1 MATVAHEERYPSG
14 AVKSV
19 WQRSLTAGQYYRQS
33 GITEHAKVSKVWMAG
48 IKPQHDELSQVTN
61 YTASLQRYRE
71 YAATTLSTWPA
82 MWAELSKRR
91 WSNARFRLYGGKQR
105 TVAKFWAETVKGARV
120 RCNSAA
126 TGRPLALAYGAAG
139 FSGSGSIGSKGV
151 PVKQMQREAC
161 KQFPG
166 RVVLVHEFRTSR
178 VSSARTNVVQGQAE
192 SFRWLYPV
200 RSMAKRSRIRGLM
213 CSTSNVIKRRFY
225 DRDVN
230 KASMGNEA
238 SRAENGFKDV
248 FNPYPAP
255 PPKPPTA
262 PAQEADPAPAPK
274 PAKSRPASA
283 FGRRKGE
290 LSPAA
295 QRLADKKAGSNAW
308 LHINQSKVASTA
320 ERRGLPGNVRPSTAQ
335 PARGLADEMGSL
347 LVSHPDSKQPTA
359 EEKLEE
365 KKAEFAAKISS
376 LISRGVSKVPA
387 DMHLPKVPVLP
398 PRAPEVPAAV
408 KASWSSKLQAS
419 RSAVMASV
427 TKRLGQEKV
436 YEPLSQEELGVAV
449 QTSLG
454 STLDV
459 FAGLQGTLSSVVQQG
474 VGEETLQQVLQ
485 AAADT
490 KHLTVQ
496 EKWALVRHAAE
507 QVLQVYTNRSNAR
520 WVESQRWGPA
530 QVLDA
535 TATSASV
542 YASAVDAALNQG
554 QVALLFIDDG
564 RLVEGGDSPTEQITS
579 LLSTDLW
586 QAIKALAPH
595 KVPSG
600 HRLERL
606 SVLGRHLL
614 HASVSMDLGYGAA
627 ALRNLRVVVAVDQEQ
642 EQFLVGELKAW
653 TFFGLDPK
661 NLVVLP
667 LPRFYGFVQ
676 DLKQD
681 TLAHVRASSRLMLG
695 TGYAMHLLNSPA
707 QAYTLDSGA
716 CNPACLPGTV
726 LEWLRGLKVSWL
738 YAGMFSDVERLRPQA
753 LVDADFLAAA
763 MHAADRQGCNMAV
776 EVMMGENERDV
787 RGQDS
792 LVLSRLLPDGSPGGN
807 CNLKAS
813 AMRTIANPEA
823 IYVAT
828 SRYLFRV
835 QALQRLL
842 SDCATHMPNVRL
854 HGFYAYATFD
864 IADLTTF
871 PDARCAA
878 ILGKGARGPPLS
890 EVVYGRAWL
899 AQAAAALEAQDKVNE
914 FRQRAIDLVHAEL
927 LGDSP
932 TRALRSLATIPGAAP
947 ASTHVELTPR
957 CCSMP
962 SSPTRFRE
970 RKQGLQVLLLLA
982 PEHRGL
988 ARSALK
994 LARLFIQHIVDRLHV
1009 VVIAA
1014 ANDSKDLAQQAL
1026 NE

>member
-1 MATVAHEERYPSG
+1 
-14 AVKSV
+14 
-19 WQRSLTAGQYYRQS
+19 
-33 GITEHAKVSKVWMAG
+33 
-48 IKPQHDELSQVTN
+48 
-61 YTASLQRYRE
+61 
-71 YAATTLSTWPA
+71 
-82 MWAELSKRR
+82 
-91 WSNARFRLYGGKQR
+91 
-105 TVAKFWAETVKGARV
+105 
-120 RCNSAA
+120 
-126 TGRPLALAYGAAG
+126 
-139 FSGSGSIGSKGV
+139 
-151 PVKQMQREAC
+151 
-161 KQFPG
+161 
-166 RVVLVHEFRTSR
+166 
-178 VSSARTNVVQGQAE
+178 
-192 SFRWLYPV
+192 
-200 RSMAKRSRIRGLM
+200 
-213 CSTSNVIKRRFY
+213 
-225 DRDVN
+225 
-230 KASMGNEA
+230 
-238 SRAENGFKDV
+238 
-248 FNPYPAP
+248 
-255 PPKPPTA
+255 
-262 PAQEADPAPAPK
+262 
-274 PAKSRPASA
+274 
-283 FGRRKGE
+283 
-290 LSPAA
+290 
-295 QRLADKKAGSNAW
+295 
-308 LHINQSKVASTA
+308 
-320 ERRGLPGNVRPSTAQ
+320 
-335 PARGLADEMGSL
+335 MGSL

-398 PRAPEVPAAV
+398 PRAPEVPSAV

-459 FAGLQGTLSSVVQQG
+459 FAGLQGTLSSV
-474 VGEETLQQVLQ
+474 
-485 AAADT
+485 
-490 KHLTVQ
+490 

-507 QVLQVYTNRSNAR
+507 QVLQAL
-520 WVESQRWGPA
+520 PPHCCPLA
-530 QVLDA
+530 
-535 TATSASV
+535 V

-564 RLVEGGDSPTEQITS
+564 RLVEGGDSPTEITS

-606 SVLGRHLL
+606 SMLGRHLL

-813 AMRTIANPEA
+813 AMRTVRSYQLMQEQIANPEA

-994 LARLFIQHIVDRLHV
+994 LARLFIQHIVDRLHDICAAVGAGLV
-1009 VVIAA
+1009 VVPSQKLCGGPVAGLGAEMSSLAFQVSAMIEALTKMLVPGQDLLLLA
-1014 ANDSKDLAQQAL
+1014 KTQAFERPGQLTMRSRRVFTQARMAVPPGLRLEERAYAGHMVPELVKAVEAETADVLVVSVAGELPVSKEIEEVLRHAKSSVFIFRNKDAVTAQQPTLAL
-1026 NE
+1026 NVVEEETLKGYVPRRR